1 MGRAAEFDADF
12 SALFLQE
19 FPRLARTVHHIVGD
33 RERAEELAQ
42 DAFIELLRHWRTVV
56 DYDRPDL
63 WLRRAFESTDD
74 DWGRLAPAAHFAVVA
89 RHRRAQRVRR
99 GLAVT
104 AVVAASAAVVVAL
117 STGDVGDSRGVEPA
131 EQSPKTTTPALSG

>member
-33 RERAEELAQ
+33 RARAEELAQ
-42 DAFIELLRHWRTVV
+42 DAFIELIKHWRTVV

-63 WLRRAFESTDD
+63 WLRRVH
-74 DWGRLAPAAHFAVVA
+74 GRRLGTSRTGGPLRSGGPAPARPAGAA
-89 RHRRAQRVRR
+89 

-104 AVVAASAAVVVAL
+104 AVAAASAAVVVAL

-131 EQSPKTTTPALSG
+131 EQSPRTTTPALSG